1 MDDGPHAPHVSVEI
15 DAAAVAAFTIPPPP
29 ETPIESRL
37 NEEIARMWWKR
48 CIATVFW
55 DNVSTPV
62 NLVITAFTA
71 VTTAQATGGSVLL
84 SQSTY
89 VSLSLVTLIV
99 STINTF
105 FRPHAQMVENARA
118 MQKWSELGAR
128 YEAIHYGDL
137 LGVRR
142 HEACTAL
149 FRDVQRLKCAEA
161 SSSGTQHCLTDL
173 VHAMLVKKFGAR
185 LWIDG
190 DVVVQRELYG

>member
-15 DAAAVAAFTIPPPP
+15 DGAAAAAFSIPPPP
-29 ETPIESRL
+29 DTPIESRL

-48 CIATVFW
+48 FIATVFW

-62 NLVITAFTA
+62 NL
-71 VTTAQATGGSVLL
+71 TTAQATGGSVLL